1 MAEGLKNIAASVKGR
16 LLARSRASGESFELL
31 LVRFALERVLYR
43 LSVSPHC
50 DRFILKGGM
59 LVAQWLEH
67 GQRETRDMD
76 FLGHGDG
83 SADGIAGTFREI
95 LSAKAEDGLLFD
107 LEAMTASPIRE
118 EMEYGGIRLKTVA
131 MLERTRIPVTLD
143 IGFGDQLASPAR
155 SMAYPSML
163 GMEEPIIRCYPPEA
177 VLAEKFQ
184 AVVVLG
190 LANGRMKDFY
200 DLWTLP
206 HAVPIDEAALAA
218 AIRLTFANR
227 ETAIPQERPTGLSAA
242 MYTDAAACLR
252 WRAYLNSL
260 GQPDVAFETVIEAIW
275 TVMGPICARL
285 NGE

>member
-1 MAEGLKNIAASVKGR
+1 
-16 LLARSRASGESFELL
+16 
-31 LVRFALERVLYR
+31 
-43 LSVSPHC
+43 
-50 DRFILKGGM
+50 
-59 LVAQWLEH
+59 
-67 GQRETRDMD
+67 MD

-83 SADGIAGTFREI
+83 SAAGIAGTFREI
-95 LSAKAEDGLLFD
+95 LSAEAADGLLFD

-155 SMAYPSML
+155 SMAYPSIL
-163 GMEEPIIRCYPPEA
+163 GMEEPIIRFYPPEA
-177 VLAEKFQ
+177 VVAEKFQ

-206 HAVPIDEAALAA
+206 HAVLIDEAALAA

-227 ETAIPQERPTGLSAA
+227 ATGIPSERPTGLSAA
-242 MYTDAAACLR
+242 MYTDAAACQR

-260 GQPDVAFETVIEAIW
+260 RQPDVAFETVIEAIW
-275 TVMGPICARL
+275 TLLGPICARL
-285 NGE
+285 NAQK